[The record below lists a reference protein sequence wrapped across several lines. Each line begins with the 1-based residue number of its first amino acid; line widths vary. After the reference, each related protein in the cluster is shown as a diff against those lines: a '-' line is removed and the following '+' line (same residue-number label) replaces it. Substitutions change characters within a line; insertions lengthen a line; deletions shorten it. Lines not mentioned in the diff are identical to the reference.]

1 MVTPCR
7 RGAAL
12 TGVAAALLL
21 GLAATGC
28 DMTAH
33 ARLWADTA
41 LPDGAFSVQPRQWA
55 YDGEPVAFE
64 LEADPGLANF
74 VVFGV
79 GGEETVV
86 SIAKVEGRFRW
97 TQAFRAG
104 DRPQTFEVYAVPY
117 LLRGKCDWVYDKK
130 DDKWY
135 HYPGANE
142 KPDVPT
148 DREQRMTITC
158 YRVEVRMGFA
168 ARGRTPGVELTLVRA
183 DGRRSAVRQRRA
195 PEGDAPGFLLLG
207 PDAKGLCEVTYVPR
221 YDEVS
226 RAGQTTAELLVQHGD
241 GSTERI
247 RQNLQ
252 TP

>member
-7 RGAAL
+7 QGAGF

-21 GLAATGC
+21 GFAATGC

-55 YDGEPVAFE
+55 YDGEPVTFE
-64 LEADPGLANF
+64 LEVDPGLANF

-97 TQAFRAG
+97 TQTFRAG
-104 DRPQTFEVYAVPY
+104 GRPQTFEVYAVPY
-117 LLRGKCDWVYDKK
+117 LLRGKCDWVFDKK
-130 DDKWY
+130 DEKWY

-142 KPDVPT
+142 KPDLPT
-148 DREQRMTITC
+148 DREQRMKITC
-158 YRVEVRMGFA
+158 YRVEVRIGFA

-183 DGRRSAVRQRRA
+183 DGRRSTVRQRRA
-195 PEGDAPGFLLLG
+195 AEGDAPGFLLLG
-207 PDAKGLCEVTYVPR
+207 PDAKGLCEVTCVPR

-226 RAGQTTAELLVQHGD
+226 RAGQTTAELLVQHAD

-247 RQNLQ
+247 RQDLQ